1 MNISQQK
8 RSRRTFFAKL
18 KLFLTFFGVST
29 APAFASHLLARK
41 QRASPC
47 RVGGFTLVKRT
58 VGADL
63 TGCVFRVFFGVCFG
77 CVCFVPQRNRRRVF
91 VFEHRLRLR
100 QAGRGNDA
108 GSKDGLNN
116 KGSAVGGHSRYKLK
130 QRQNRRAV
138 M

>member
-1 MNISQQK
+1 M
-8 RSRRTFFAKL
+8 RL
-18 KLFLTFFGVST
+18 KPYLAFFGVST
-29 APAFASHLLARK
+29 APALASHLLASK
-41 QRASPC
+41 QRTPPC
-47 RVGGFTLVKRT
+47 RIGWFTLVKRT

-77 CVCFVPQRNRRRVF
+77 GICFVPQRHRRRVF
-91 VFEHRLRLR
+91 VFQHRLCLR
-100 QAGRGNDA
+100 QAGRSNDA